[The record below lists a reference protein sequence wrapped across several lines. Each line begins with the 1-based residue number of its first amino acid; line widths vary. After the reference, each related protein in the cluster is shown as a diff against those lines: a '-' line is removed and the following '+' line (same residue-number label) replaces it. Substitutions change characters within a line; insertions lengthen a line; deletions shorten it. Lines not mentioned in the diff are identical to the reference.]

1 MSEPRSFGQTVTQ
14 LGEFASSLSARQR
27 LLLGGGALLVAVVLF
42 TFVRLL
48 DKPEMTA
55 LYSNM
60 EPSDAQA
67 LGQRLT
73 VKNIRYQL
81 SPDGKSVL
89 VAADQLDTARLEIAS
104 QGVPRSGR
112 LGFELFDKTNWATSD
127 FDDKVNY
134 QRALEGELERTI
146 AAMSGVE
153 AARVH
158 LAMPPDSIYTGQDR
172 QAKAGVILKL
182 RDHHLSAA
190 RRLAVQRLVAS
201 AVDKLDPQ
209 SVTVV
214 DADAGDRSG
223 GSSSSDATAQP
234 SSDERSAEEAL
245 ADRLLRTLEPVVGAD
260 HLRATVHAELDPST
274 VEEQQESYDPAKT
287 VALTMQRTEETN
299 RAGQSGGAAGTAS
312 NVPSGGAPA
321 KTAASEDLA
330 QSKSENGTYAV
341 NRVVRHSSQPA
352 GRLKRLAVAV
362 LVDDVYNPGDKA
374 NPRQKRSPE
383 ELQSIEE
390 IAKASVGFD
399 PSRGDILTVRN
410 ISFQIVPV
418 ELPPPPTRFE
428 KIRTQLNDW
437 SSYIRIAS
445 LLLLFGITYLV
456 ILRPVKKQLI
466 RSLNAVPPKSSG
478 RLAAR
483 SCAATSGAGISGD
496 ASALPEADELSDRV
510 PGIASQQRPQMAK
523 IRDDI
528 STRVKQ
534 EPLSASRFV
543 QNWIRDGDR
552 G

>member
-1 MSEPRSFGQTVTQ
+1 MSTMSEPRSFSQTITQ
-14 LGEFASSLSARQR
+14 LGELASSLTTRQR

-60 EPSDAQA
+60 EPADAQA
-67 LGQRLT
+67 LGQRLAL
-73 VKNIRYQL
+73 KNIRYQL

-158 LAMPPDSIYTGQDR
+158 LAIPPDSIYTGQER

-182 RDHHLSAA
+182 NDHHLSAA

-201 AVDKLDPQ
+201 AVDRLDPQ
-209 SVTVV
+209 GVTVV
-214 DADAGDRSG
+214 DADAGASFSG
-223 GSSSSDATAQP
+223 ASADATAQP
-234 SSDERSAEEAL
+234 TGDERSAEEAL
-245 ADRLLRTLEPVVGAD
+245 ADRLLHTLEPVVGAD

-274 VEEQQESYDPAKT
+274 VEEQQESYDPEKT
-287 VALTMQRTEETN
+287 VALTMQRAEETN
-299 RAGQSGGAAGTAS
+299 GTPLPGGAAGTAS
-312 NVPSGGAPA
+312 NVPSGGTPA
-321 KTAASEDLA
+321 RTANSESLA

-341 NRVVRHSSQPA
+341 NRVVRHSTQPA

-362 LVDDVYNPGDKA
+362 LVDDIYNPGDKN
-374 NPRQKRSPE
+374 NPHQKRSPE
-383 ELQSIEE
+383 ELKNIEE

-410 ISFQIVPV
+410 ISFQMIPA
-418 ELPPPPTRFE
+418 ELPPAPTRIE
-428 KIRTQLNDW
+428 RIRTQLNEW
-437 SSYIRIAS
+437 SSYVRIAS
-445 LLLLFGITYLV
+445 LLLLFGVTYLV
-456 ILRPVKKQLI
+456 IVRPVKKQLI
-466 RSLNAVPPKSSG
+466 RSLNAIQPKPSG
-478 RLAAR
+478 RLASMPGTA
-483 SCAATSGAGISGD
+483 
-496 ASALPEADELSDRV
+496 ALPEGDDLSDRV
-510 PGIASQQRPQMAK
+510 PGILPQQRPQMAK
-523 IRDDI
+523 LRDDI
-528 STRVKQ
+528 SKRVKN
-534 EPLSASRFV
+534 EPASASRFV
-543 QNWIRDGDR
+543 QNWIREDDR
-552 G
+552 R

>member
-1 MSEPRSFGQTVTQ
+1 MSEPKSFSQIVSQ
-14 LGEFASSLSARQR
+14 LGEFASSLTARQR

-48 DKPEMTA
+48 DKPEMTS

-60 EPSDAQA
+60 EPADAQA

-73 VKNIRYQL
+73 AKNIRYQL

-89 VAADQLDTARLEIAS
+89 VAADQLDAARLEIAS

-146 AAMSGVE
+146 ATMSGVE

-158 LAMPPDSIYTGQDR
+158 LTIPPDSIYSGQER

-182 RDHHLSAA
+182 RDRHLSAS

-209 SVTVV
+209 AVTVV
-214 DADAGDRSG
+214 DADAGDHS
-223 GSSSSDATAQP
+223 GSSSDPSAQP
-234 SSDERSAEEAL
+234 TSDERSAEDAL
-245 ADRLLRTLEPVVGAD
+245 SDRLLRTLEPVVGAD
-260 HLRATVHAELDPST
+260 HLRATVHAELEPST
-274 VEEQQESYDPAKT
+274 VDEQQESYDPEKT

-312 NVPSGGAPA
+312 NVPSGGGAPVKA
-321 KTAASEDLA
+321 AASEDLA
-330 QSKSENGTYAV
+330 QSKSESGTYAV
-341 NRVVRHSSQPA
+341 NRLVRHSTQPA

-362 LVDDVYNPGDKA
+362 LVDDPYSPNDRA
-374 NPRQKRSPE
+374 NPRRKRSPE

-399 PSRGDILTVRN
+399 PARGDILTVRN
-410 ISFQIVPV
+410 ISFQTIPV
-418 ELPPPPTRFE
+418 ELPPAPTRIE

-437 SSYIRIAS
+437 ISYIRIAA
-445 LLLLFGITYLV
+445 LLLIFAITYLV

-466 RSLNAVPPKSSG
+466 RSLNAIQPKP
-478 RLAAR
+478 RLA
-483 SCAATSGAGISGD
+483 SGAAASGT
-496 ASALPEADELSDRV
+496 AGALPEGDNLSDRV
-510 PGIASQQRPQMAK
+510 PGVAPQQRSEMAQV
-523 IRDDI
+523 RDEI
-528 STRVKQ
+528 SSRVKQ

>member
-1 MSEPRSFGQTVTQ
+1 MSNMSEPKSFGQTVTQ
-14 LGEFASSLSARQR
+14 LGEFASSLTARQR

-48 DKPEMTA
+48 DRPEMTP

-158 LAMPPDSIYTGQDR
+158 LAISPDSIYTGQDR
-172 QAKAGVILKL
+172 PAKAGVILTL
-182 RDHHLSAA
+182 RDHHLSAS

-209 SVTVV
+209 AVTVV
-214 DADAGDRSG
+214 DADAGDRSA
-223 GSSSSDATAQP
+223 GSSADAQP
-234 SSDERSAEEAL
+234 TSDERSAEEAL
-245 ADRLLRTLEPVVGAD
+245 SDRLLRTLEPVVGAD

-312 NVPSGGAPA
+312 NVPSGGVPA
-321 KTAASEDLA
+321 KAAASEDLA
-330 QSKSENGTYAV
+330 LSKSENGTYAV
-341 NRVVRHSSQPA
+341 NRVVRHSTQPA

-362 LVDDVYNPGDKA
+362 LVDDIYNPADKA

-399 PSRGDILTVRN
+399 TSRGDILTVRN
-410 ISFQIVPV
+410 ISFQVVPV
-418 ELPPPPTRFE
+418 ELPPPPTRIE

-437 SSYIRIAS
+437 SSYIRIAA
-445 LLLLFGITYLV
+445 LLLLFAVTYLV

-466 RSLNAVPPKSSG
+466 RSLNAIQPKP
-478 RLAAR
+478 RLASR
-483 SCAATSGAGISGD
+483 SGAGASG
-496 ASALPEADELSDRV
+496 AAALPEGDDLSDRV
-510 PGIASQQRPQMAK
+510 PGVAPQQRSEMAK
-523 IRDDI
+523 VRDEI

>member
-1 MSEPRSFGQTVTQ
+1 MSEPRSFAQTVSQ
-14 LGEFASSLSARQR
+14 LREFATSLTARQR

-60 EPSDAQA
+60 EPADAQA

-73 VKNIRYQL
+73 VKSIRYQL

-89 VAADQLDTARLEIAS
+89 VPADQLDTARLEIAS

-158 LAMPPDSIYTGQDR
+158 LAIPPDSIYSGQDR
-172 QAKAGVILKL
+172 PAKAGVILKL
-182 RDHHLSAA
+182 RDHRLSAS

-214 DADAGDRSG
+214 DADAGDRSA
-223 GSSSSDATAQP
+223 GSDASSDGATAQ
-234 SSDERSAEEAL
+234 SSSEERSPEEQL
-245 ADRLLRTLEPVVGAD
+245 SDRLLRTLEPVVGTD
-260 HLRATVHAELDPST
+260 HLRVTVHAESDPST
-274 VEEQQESYDPAKT
+274 VEEQQESYDPEKT

-299 RAGQSGGAAGTAS
+299 RAGGSGGAAGTAS

-321 KTAASEDLA
+321 KVAASEDLA

-341 NRVVRHSSQPA
+341 NRLVRHSSQPA

-362 LVDDVYNPGDKA
+362 LVDDAYNPGNKA

-399 PSRGDILTVRN
+399 ATRGDILTVRN
-410 ISFQIVPV
+410 ISFQVVPV
-418 ELPPPPTRFE
+418 EPPTPPTRIE

-445 LLLLFGITYLV
+445 LLLIFGITYLV

-466 RSLNAVPPKSSG
+466 RSLNPPKPTG
-478 RLAAR
+478 QLAAN
-483 SCAATSGAGISGD
+483 SGD
-496 ASALPEADELSDRV
+496 AAAALPEGDELSNLV
-510 PGIASQQRPQMAK
+510 QGGAPQQRSEMAK
-523 IRDDI
+523 VRDDI

-534 EPLSASRFV
+534 EPSSASRFV
-543 QNWIRDGDR
+543 QNWIKEGDR
-552 G
+552 R